1 MEVIHLK
8 YPHQLQQRESMQPY
22 SLALGFFDGVHR
34 GHQAV
39 IKAAKEEGNKRQIPT
54 AVMTFDP
61 HPSLVLGGRNEKVF
75 ILHSYSKNYSCLK
88 NRVWIR
94 FSLSTSLLILP
105 NFHQRHLS
113 IHLSVG

>member
-39 IKAAKEEGNKRQIPT
+39 IKTAKEEGNKRQIPT

-75 ILHSYSKNYSCLK
+75 ILHSYNRNYSSLK

-94 FSLSTSLLILP
+94 CLLSISPLILLSFHQQHLLILL
-105 NFHQRHLS
+105 F
-113 IHLSVG
+113 VD